1 MVMKKKL
8 IGLPSIEEEI
18 LEAIEREERKIKVR
32 LERVK
37 GRKVMTIIEGIDDEK
52 EGERITK
59 ILKKK
64 FACGGTY
71 KEGKVMLQGDHRRRV
86 KEELV
91 KMGYPEGKIEVIF

>member
-1 MVMKKKL
+1 MVMKKL
-8 IGLPSIEEEI
+8 VGLPDIEKEI

-37 GRKVMTIIEGIDDEK
+37 GRRVMTIIEGIDDEK
-52 EGERITK
+52 EGENIVKT
-59 ILKKK
+59 LKKK

-71 KEGKVMLQGDHRRRV
+71 KEGKIMLQGDHRRRV

-91 KMGYPEGKIEVIF
+91 KLGYPEEKIEVIF